1 MRLKNLFL
9 LLCKVGLGGRRTKE
23 WFLGKPAK
31 IKLFLGLSNMR
42 MWISEYSM
50 GLFQIYIHSVYS
62 NYSHYQIRYEN
73 SQQKIKSTYLVRGER
88 GGGYGWVVHE
98 DITLLYFFG
107 APLLNRRLVAGQS
120 RASFSQRC
128 LSSANGWNSRGWF
141 LWWLFFIEWFVHSW
155 SNMLKVGFVWING
168 RQEDKG
174 SPFLKSGQF
183 KQALPK

>member
-1 MRLKNLFL
+1 MRI
-9 LLCKVGLGGRRTKE
+9 C
-23 WFLGKPAK
+23 
-31 IKLFLGLSNMR
+31 
-42 MWISEYSM
+42 EYQNTVWACSK
-50 GLFQIYIHSVYS
+50 FIYIPYIRIICITKSEMRIASKKS
-62 NYSHYQIRYEN
+62 NQHI
-73 SQQKIKSTYLVRGER
+73 LCAER

-128 LSSANGWNSRGWF
+128 LSLANGWNSRGWF
-141 LWWLFFIEWFVHSW
+141 LWWLFFIEWFAHSW